1 MMHIRVTGKQIE
13 IGKALPRQ
21 FRGKHSAAAGK
32 RLNNHHRDR
41 GGQSPSA
48 PA

>member
-13 IGKALPRQ
+13 IGKALSQQ
-21 FRGKHSAAAGK
+21 FRGKLSAAAGK
-32 RLNNHHRDR
+32 RIKNHHRDR